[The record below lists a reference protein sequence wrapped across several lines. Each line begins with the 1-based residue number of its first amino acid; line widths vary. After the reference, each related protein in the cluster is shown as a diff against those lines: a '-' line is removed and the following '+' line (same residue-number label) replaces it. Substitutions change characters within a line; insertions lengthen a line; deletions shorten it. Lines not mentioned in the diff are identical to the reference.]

1 MILISK
7 NKNNRF
13 RLKIKSYNKLVLLNF
28 LNSFNFEFNNPYT
41 IGPFM
46 QPQNKKVFCV
56 LRSPF
61 SNKDSRD
68 HFELRLYSST
78 FICRF
83 NNYSNSLKFIRLLF
97 KKLSFKFTN
106 NIFISLE
113 KY

>member
-1 MILISK
+1 MYSTSK
-7 NKNNRF
+7 KKNNIF
-13 RLKIKSYNKLVLLNF
+13 RLKVDSYNRSVLLNF
-28 LNSFNFEFNNPYT
+28 LRSFKSEFNSPYT

-46 QPQNKKVFCV
+46 QPYRKKVFCV

-68 HFELRLYSST
+68 HFELRLYSAV
-78 FICRF
+78 FICKF

-106 NIFISLE
+106 NIFISIE
-113 KY
+113 KC

>member
-1 MILISK
+1 MSLLLK

-13 RLKIKSYNKLVLLNF
+13 RLKIDSYNKTVLLNF
-28 LNSFNFEFNNPYT
+28 LNSFKSEFNNLYT

-46 QPQNKKVFCV
+46 HPYRKKVFCV

-68 HFELRLYSST
+68 HFELRLYSAV
-78 FICRF
+78 FICKF
-83 NNYSNSLKFIRLLF
+83 TSYSNSLKFIRLLF

-106 NIFISLE
+106 NVFISIK